1 MTRPA
6 NTSRFI
12 RILPDIAAFALS
24 LGLAYGLHWQTADLV
39 WGLWLSSLVLGYL
52 SLLSAIAAPA
62 LMGLYIISRP
72 DLTGKQR
79 VVIVCGACTGALFL
93 LGFFSLHFCGFHAG
107 HAVFLNHFF
116 PLPSLPGDSFGNAF
130 MNPPLLWLL
139 AWRHLVRPYG
149 LFLIPTIIAERHH
162 IFKPLISAV
171 KGLRNAAAGETPTPQ
186 MLEKR
191 DPSRMG
197 DAMMPPY
204 VNVVRMPL
212 LIFFFAFTH
221 TLSPDSFLIYATVY
235 TVYFFPWQE
244 LKSTLAKKKPP
255 RAQRQNPR
263 NQRIKNLRADA

>member
-62 LMGLYIISRP
+62 LMGLYISSRP
-72 DLTGKQR
+72 DVTVPQCVR
-79 VVIVCGACTGALFL
+79 SVFSACTRTLFL
-93 LGFFSLHFCGFHAG
+93 LGFFSLHFGGFHLG
-107 HAVFLNHFF
+107 HAAVLNDFF
-116 PLPSLPGDSFGNAF
+116 PLPGLFDSGLGEALF
-130 MNPPLLWLL
+130 NPQLF
-139 AWRHLVRPYG
+139 WRHLARPYG

-162 IFKPLISAV
+162 IFKPLISAMAD
-171 KGLRNAAAGETPTPQ
+171 LRNAAAGETPTPQ
-186 MLEKR
+186 MLEKH

-197 DAMMPPY
+197 DAMMRPY
-204 VNVVRMPL
+204 INVVRMHL

-244 LKSTLAKKKPP
+244 LKNTLAKKKAAKSTTPESE
-255 RAQRQNPR
+255 
-263 NQRIKNLRADA
+263 